1 MIQRHKARN
10 FVNGIHKMH
19 SMSKSIQH
27 TAEEKVRRYIAENN
41 LYNIGHATI
50 ATVSGGADSI
60 CLASMLKRLGID
72 FFAVHCNFHLR
83 GEESM
88 RDEKFVEDFCKRND
102 IKLFKTDFETEKY
115 ASEKHISIE
124 MAARELRYAYFEEI
138 RKNMGAESISVAHH
152 RDDNVETFLL
162 NVTRGTGIRGAGS
175 IKAVNNRIVRPMLC
189 LSREEILEYLK
200 EIGETYVTDS
210 TNLECDFSRNKIR
223 LKVIPL
229 LKEINPAAQA
239 NIAQTIE
246 NMNEVLKIYDQYM
259 KEHIQQCCTEK
270 DGTFII
276 NKKKLS
282 ATASPTSVLHE
293 IIYPLG
299 FTLSQEKDIIKNM
312 DDRTGAIFSSSTHTL
327 LLDRESIIIEP
338 SSTGNEEIFDIE
350 ISDTPTSACIKQW
363 GQMDFVTVPI
373 EEVVIEKDCSKA
385 FFDAEKLGRHLTIR
399 SVRTGDAFQPFGM
412 KGKKKLV
419 SDYMTDV
426 KMNRFEKERQ
436 QLLIS
441 GKDIA
446 WVIGRRSSDKFRID
460 ENTTHAVIVSFKKE

>member
-1 MIQRHKARN
+1 
-10 FVNGIHKMH
+10 
-19 SMSKSIQH
+19 MSKSIQH

-41 LYNIGHATI
+41 LYYPGHTTI
-50 ATVSGGADSI
+50 AAVSGGADSI

-88 RDEKFVEDFCKRND
+88 RDEKFVEDFCRRND

-124 MAARELRYAYFEEI
+124 MAARELRYAYFEDI
-138 RKNMGAESISVAHH
+138 RKKVGAESISVAHH

-162 NVTRGTGIRGAGS
+162 NVTRGTGIRGAVS
-175 IKAVNNRIVRPMLC
+175 IKAVNNRIVRPMLS
-189 LSREEILEYLK
+189 LSRKEIVEYLK

-210 TNLECDFSRNKIR
+210 TNLKCDFSRNKIR

-259 KEHIQQCCTEK
+259 KEHIQRCCTEK
-270 DGTFII
+270 DGALII
-276 NKKKLS
+276 NKKELS
-282 ATASPTSVLHE
+282 STASPASVLHE

-299 FTLSQEKDIIKNM
+299 FTPAQEKDIIRNM
-312 DDRTGAIFSSSTHTL
+312 EGRTGSIFSSATHTL
-327 LLDRESIIIEP
+327 LQDRESLIIEP
-338 SSTGNEEIFDIE
+338 YFAVNEEVFDIE
-350 ISDTPTSACIKQW
+350 ISDTPVSAYIRQW
-363 GQMDFVTVPI
+363 GQMDFVTVPV
-373 EEVVIEKDCSKA
+373 EKAVIEKDCSKA

-399 SVRTGDAFQPFGM
+399 PVRTGDIFQPFGM

-419 SDYMTDV
+419 SDYMTDA

-441 GKDIA
+441 GNDIA

-460 ENTTHAVIVSFKKE
+460 SNTTRAIIVSFKKE